1 MTQPNLQSAQPPAS
15 TAQEDRE
22 QLGGG
27 KLFIIALRCGR
38 LANRLSLFANFIAL
52 AEEQGHRVINFTFH
66 SYAHMFETTRRD
78 IYCQYPPPTRRS
90 WMDTIP
96 GVAAAL
102 RRTRILYHAVRATGV
117 LNEKFPVFGGR
128 VVTLRER
135 PRQNVTALEGPEVQ
149 EPIRDAKVVFVH
161 GFHFRAPNW
170 MERHAE
176 KIRAYFRP
184 IEQHDRAS
192 REAVDRL
199 RQQADVVVGV
209 HIRRGDYA
217 NWSGGKYFF
226 PVSRYAAWM
235 QEMAGQ
241 FPGRRVAFLVCSNEP
256 RRAEEFGGLSV
267 GIAAGVPV
275 EDLYALARCDY
286 LLGPLSSF
294 TQWASF
300 YGGKPLFHLRSP
312 NDRIERERFR
322 VCRFDEVPT

>member
-78 IYCQYPPPTRRS
+78 IYCQYPAPTRRS

-135 PRQNVTALEGPEVQ
+135 PRQNVTGGSGANSGRQSRV
-149 EPIRDAKVVFVH
+149 
-161 GFHFRAPNW
+161 RA
-170 MERHAE
+170 RFSLS
-176 KIRAYFRP
+176 RAQLDGATRREDQGLFP
-184 IEQHDRAS
+184 ADRTA
-192 REAVDRL
+192 
-199 RQQADVVVGV
+199 
-209 HIRRGDYA
+209 
-217 NWSGGKYFF
+217 
-226 PVSRYAAWM
+226 
-235 QEMAGQ
+235 
-241 FPGRRVAFLVCSNEP
+241 
-256 RRAEEFGGLSV
+256 
-267 GIAAGVPV
+267 
-275 EDLYALARCDY
+275 
-286 LLGPLSSF
+286 
-294 TQWASF
+294 
-300 YGGKPLFHLRSP
+300 
-312 NDRIERERFR
+312 
-322 VCRFDEVPT
+322 